1 MKSFF
6 YSIILVLLFLLISTA
21 LYLSLVGLET
31 SKFNNLIINVVEK
44 NNPRVKIQLD
54 RIKIKLDIKKIQIY
68 LSTYNP
74 IITYQDIK
82 IPLEKVNIYSK
93 IYPLLKSEIEI
104 NQIVFLLNA
113 IDTKDFQAIAVRAK
127 PSNFKTYLLN
137 YIKGGKIE
145 KLSADLK
152 FNKNFKIIDY
162 KINGTVQKINFN
174 FLNNN
179 LIRDVNFNFI
189 TDKKLSLI
197 NSISGKYNGI
207 SISNGSINLQNKKN
221 IEIDGK
227 FDTQFNV
234 TEDNLKKLLPK
245 KNFKF
250 LENKKININ
259 GNLLHEFN
267 AKFSKNY
274 KLIDYDYKSSGEILK
289 SKIDLKNSFKNNLIN
304 KKINQI
310 SFDKTKLNI
319 NLSKNEKNLIS
330 LNGLYS
336 LEESLF
342 KKFKINHDL
351 NKKKNYLIDVD
362 LAENIFVELIN
373 FKTNIK
379 NISKVKSNFTIRNNK
394 IIFDYINF
402 TEKKNSIIINNL
414 IINSKNEIEKISK
427 IDVLTFKNKKENNNF
442 NINFKKKIQIEG
454 EVYDSTYLL
463 TQLSGDNKQNFLKN
477 ISNDVEIKLKK
488 LITKSQTPLNNFILI
503 GKIEKGKFIKA
514 SSKSEFT
521 KNKYL
526 DISLKKDPN
535 NKKILEVYSDLPEV
549 LLSSYKFFS
558 GVREGKLLYRSE
570 IAEKGSV
577 SKLTIEKFKV
587 IEAPTFATLLTL
599 ADLGGYADLLSGQGM
614 SFDILE
620 INFSDDVNVTSIEEI
635 LALGSSVSL
644 HMDGY
649 IEKKTGLIS
658 LRGTLVPA
666 KMLNNLVSKI
676 PVVGKILVGKKV
688 GDGIFGVSFKMKGLP
703 GNIKTTVNPI
713 KTITPRFITRALEK
727 IKKK

>member
-197 NSISGKYNGI
+197 NSISGKYNGV

-234 TEDNLKKLLPK
+234 TEDNLKKLLSK

-250 LENKKININ
+250 LEKKKINID

-442 NINFKKKIQIEG
+442 NINFKKKIRIEG

>member
-442 NINFKKKIQIEG
+442 NINFKKKIRIEG